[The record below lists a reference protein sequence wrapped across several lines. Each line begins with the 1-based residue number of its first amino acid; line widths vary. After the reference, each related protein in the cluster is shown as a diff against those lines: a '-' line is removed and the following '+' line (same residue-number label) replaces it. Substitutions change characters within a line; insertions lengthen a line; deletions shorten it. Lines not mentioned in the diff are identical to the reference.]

1 MVSLAQESQQEQGQR
16 VPLGAG
22 LEPGWVC
29 NWGRQDAR
37 NQPGG
42 EVRGGP
48 ACHACLWGPI
58 LCQLMNQADSLLPQ
72 MQNTGNTGWDH
83 AGLCIALQLLVND
96 FYCSANGTPGSQ
108 TVIHRK
114 PPPWK
119 LNQDSDEPWETWRTS
134 KAAEHGL
141 VVCVLSGGSGG
152 GRM

>member
-48 ACHACLWGPI
+48 AVPCLSLGPYPMPI
-58 LCQLMNQADSLLPQ
+58 NES
-72 MQNTGNTGWDH
+72 
-83 AGLCIALQLLVND
+83 
-96 FYCSANGTPGSQ
+96 S
-108 TVIHRK
+108 
-114 PPPWK
+114 
-119 LNQDSDEPWETWRTS
+119 
-134 KAAEHGL
+134 
-141 VVCVLSGGSGG
+141 
-152 GRM
+152 